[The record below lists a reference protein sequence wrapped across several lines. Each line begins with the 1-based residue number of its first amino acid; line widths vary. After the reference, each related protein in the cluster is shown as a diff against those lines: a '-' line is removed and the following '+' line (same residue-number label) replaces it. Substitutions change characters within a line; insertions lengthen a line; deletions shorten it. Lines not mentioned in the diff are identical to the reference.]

1 MNDDIGNEDPTLVV
15 EVPALPP
22 RAPKNGYAF
31 VALAPQG
38 TDINSIDAEMWEI
51 SLIEVFQDET
61 FSYLGRRAID
71 GTTCNVW
78 WAVEGDAFVA
88 QKLAA

>member
-22 RAPKNGYAF
+22 RAPKSGLAY
-31 VALAPQG
+31 VALSPQG
-38 TDINSIDAEMWEI
+38 TDIHTIPAEMWELSRI
-51 SLIEVFQDET
+51 DVFEDET
-61 FSYLGRRAID
+61 FYYLGRLVVENIA
-71 GTTCNVW
+71 CHVW
-78 WAVEGDAFVA
+78 WAVDGDAFVA